1 MRKKE
6 EMSNNQEFFDDEI
19 ESFLASY
26 SVPSIEDKKIED
38 TVDVLREY
46 MPKKINKR
54 NLLNLMLNEITYIN
68 KTYWIIAGILVVI
81 SAFLPLIFEIS
92 PYYYLSLIGPIPM
105 ILGISELIKG
115 REEKMWEMEKSCK
128 YNYKQI
134 ILARIIIICSFS
146 IIIDL
151 LLCTLIAFNYRGMAY
166 MYLMLSWIAPFALIA
181 SLAFLMVSRQAGSGS
196 IIGGLSIWIC
206 FVAIGNEYF
215 SIVIEQ
221 LSTASVI
228 GAIAISMAIFFYT
241 VRVFYKK
248 FIDYEE
254 VITWN

>member
-1 MRKKE
+1 
-6 EMSNNQEFFDDEI
+6 
-19 ESFLASY
+19 
-26 SVPSIEDKKIED
+26 
-38 TVDVLREY
+38 
-46 MPKKINKR
+46 
-54 NLLNLMLNEITYIN
+54 
-68 KTYWIIAGILVVI
+68 
-81 SAFLPLIFEIS
+81 
-92 PYYYLSLIGPIPM
+92 
-105 ILGISELIKG
+105 
-115 REEKMWEMEKSCK
+115 MWEMEKNCK

-181 SLAFLMVSRQAGSGS
+181 SLAFLIVSRQAGSGS
-196 IIGGLSIWIC
+196 IIVGLSIWIC

-254 VITWN
+254 VITCN